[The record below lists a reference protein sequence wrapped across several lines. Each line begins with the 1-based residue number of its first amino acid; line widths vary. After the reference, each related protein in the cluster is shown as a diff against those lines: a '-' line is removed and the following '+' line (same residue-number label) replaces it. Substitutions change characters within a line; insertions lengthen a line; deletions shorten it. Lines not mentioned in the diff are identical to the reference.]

1 MCELSVVIPCYK
13 SELFLEK
20 TVQDIELSLANI
32 SHEII
37 LVDDSS
43 PDKTYQVIEKIV
55 KEHKNI
61 VGISLSRNFGQ
72 HAALMAGFHHTKGKL
87 VLCMDD
93 DGQTPASEI
102 TKLLNAINDE
112 IDVVYAEYEEKK
124 HSFFRNIGSKVNSK
138 MTEWMLKKPKDLYIS
153 SFFVCKRYVI
163 EEILRYEN
171 AYPYVIGLVLRTTSR
186 ITNVKVNH
194 AKRAVGQSGYSIL
207 KLFSLWMNGF
217 TAFSVKP
224 LRIADFIGVVLSLSG
239 FGYAIYLIVKRLI
252 VGYSFVVG
260 WNSLM
265 CVILILGGIIVLT
278 LGLVGEYIG
287 RIYICSNK
295 APQFVIRK
303 NCNNLKF
310 EK

>member
-13 SELFLEK
+13 SELFIEK

-72 HAALMAGFHHTKGKL
+72 HAALMAGFHHIKGKL

-186 ITNVKVNH
+186 IANVKVNH
-194 AKRAVGQSGYSIL
+194 AERVVGQSGYSIL

-224 LRIADFIGVVLSLSG
+224 LRIADFIGVLLSLSG
-239 FGYAIYLIVKRLI
+239 FGYAIYLIIKRLI

-265 CVILILGGIIVLT
+265 CVILILGGIIVLI

-295 APQFVIRK
+295 APQYVIRK
-303 NCNNLKF
+303 HCSK
-310 EK
+310 

>member
-55 KEHKNI
+55 KEYKNI

-303 NCNNLKF
+303 KL
-310 EK
+310 